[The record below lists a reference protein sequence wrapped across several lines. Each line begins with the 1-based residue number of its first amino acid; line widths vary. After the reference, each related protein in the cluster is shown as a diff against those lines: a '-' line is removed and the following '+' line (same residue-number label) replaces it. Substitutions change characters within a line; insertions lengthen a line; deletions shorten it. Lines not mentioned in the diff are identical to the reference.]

1 MSEATPKKN
10 SLRSAILI
18 SGVITV
24 AYFLAGLFVL
34 VNTMSD
40 IALMA
45 FFPIIITIMV
55 VGYHGSSGWLLAVL
69 LLLQFIIIWLLVF
82 GIVYLIMR
90 IKMKLIKLR
99 VIGK

>member
-18 SGVITV
+18 SGVITI

-34 VNTMSD
+34 ANITSD

-45 FFPIIITIMV
+45 FFPIIITVMV
-55 VGYHGSSGWLLAVL
+55 VGYHGSSGWLLTIL

-82 GIVYLIMR
+82 GIVYLIR
-90 IKMKLIKLR
+90 WLKMKLLD
-99 VIGK
+99 